1 MAALRTVRTAPPIPA
16 YHAEQEEKRRLLQM
30 LLVQYNDG
38 RRKSLFCT
46 AVNLLELPELHNAV
60 RQAENAPGFAEM
72 TQKEKS
78 ALVAEELRRA
88 AERGQVEL
96 KLSRKK
102 K

>member
-1 MAALRTVRTAPPIPA
+1 MR
-16 YHAEQEEKRRLLQM
+16 
-30 LLVQYNDG
+30 N
-38 RRKSLFCT
+38 RRKSADCFKCSI
-46 AVNLLELPELHNAV
+46 NLLELPELHNAV

-96 KLSRKK
+96 KLRRKK